1 MKKNIEIDK
10 NLREMAKNTAARI
23 ENAQER
29 KRAYALATG
38 ALALAK
44 ALQSDGFGISF
55 KHSLFKIPSFAG
67 NFELADLYIG
77 NVRIDVRVTFDNEN
91 FYIPKTHKKYDATPD
106 LYVVVKMEKDLS
118 KMSIEGFVYPKE
130 TEKCETVEE
139 YLVCPLKKLNSMKGF
154 KKAVESVESQE
165 HECAAGDHQKA
176 AELAVL
182 FLDGEISESEKI
194 FFIKHVVNCPLC
206 RERLCEFS
214 EFDLIIEQVKKYP
227 ELLDDSTLNVLTGN
241 VSSQQEEQKEPEILE
256 TGISNSV
263 LELVKDAAV
272 LETGLDAA
280 ETVAQAAGAGAADM
294 VIETAEE
301 AAETLENIS
310 DVEDDLSLLS
320 ISQEDEQNIEAE
332 PEKEED
338 SAEIDDLSELEESGE
353 ELNLTEPEEIPDFS
367 ETPAEP
373 EQEEET
379 VEEEEA
385 PELLNTEDSEE
396 EDTLT
401 FEEDEPME
409 LLEETAGEMTL
420 ESDEESVHEAPEE
433 ETPLETEL
441 LQESAPVEE
450 IEEAHETEQDDI
462 FAGAD
467 EEPFELEAHDEL
479 ELSDL
484 ETLDEHEEMVLEEVH
499 EEQPEEIVPEPDFEE
514 NEAPLPE
521 EPAEEISEHEELT
534 LLESDDEEPG
544 LIEHD
549 EIPDFSQDLEETTEP
564 EPQEP
569 VVSEETESIELLE
582 ETPEE
587 ILPVSGE
594 ESIEESIQEPEEP
607 KSEFAELL
615 EEEPVENNEEQTS
628 EYAGIELIDEDSTPS
643 DEPAEETHPENEV
656 NEEIQGLLDD
666 ELMQL
671 LSSDDDSDE
680 NTESEAADDSNLDLI
695 AESGDSE
702 NENQEDSGEEVID
715 SLYEDAPEAPA
726 EGENAQEDFIQ
737 PEPGKNGGLA
747 KKLIAAAVVLFLI
760 TTGSITALY
769 LNQNKQAANQDALPD
784 ADAPMQDGSPLDA
797 AANLPQNKD
806 DSASPMSQDLNKSI
820 TNVFSDQP
828 AALTITKISWEV
840 SQSLANDDS
849 FRNYLQV
856 AGKNLQMNLQND
868 LSYTTEINYNP
879 KVKVS
884 FEISKDNTIK
894 RIQVT
899 ESSGSEQIDNVV
911 LQSIKETLKYVNA
924 PNIKDYK
931 GNYNLSVVVNF

>member
-44 ALQSDGFGISF
+44 ALQSDGFGVSF
-55 KHSLFKIPSFAG
+55 KHSLFKVPSFAG

-91 FYIPKTHKKYDATPD
+91 FYIPKTHKKYDAAPD
-106 LYVVVKMEKDLS
+106 LYVVVKMEKNLS
-118 KMSIEGFVYPKE
+118 KMSIEGFVFPKE
-130 TEKCETVEE
+130 TEKCESVEE

-154 KKAVESVESQE
+154 KKAVESVETEE

-176 AELAVL
+176 AELAVS

-214 EFDLIIEQVKKYP
+214 EFDSIIEQVKKYP

-241 VSSQQEEQKEPEILE
+241 VSSQQAEQNEPEILE

-263 LELVKDAAV
+263 LELVKDAAA
-272 LETGLDAA
+272 LETGLEAA
-280 ETVAQAAGAGAADM
+280 ETVAQAAGAGAAGL

-301 AAETLENIS
+301 TAETLENIS
-310 DVEDDLSLLS
+310 DEEDNLSLLS
-320 ISQEDEQNIEAE
+320 ISEEDDQNIEDE
-332 PEKEED
+332 PENEED

-367 ETPAEP
+367 ETPGEP

-379 VEEEEA
+379 VEENET

-401 FEEDEPME
+401 LEEDEPME
-409 LLEETAGEMTL
+409 LLEEAAEEMTL
-420 ESDEESVHEAPEE
+420 ESDEESVPEAAEE
-433 ETPLETEL
+433 ETPA
-441 LQESAPVEE
+441 ESAPVEE
-450 IEEAHETEQDDI
+450 IEETDETEHEDI
-462 FAGAD
+462 FAAAE
-467 EEPFELEAHDEL
+467 EEPLELETHDEL

-499 EEQPEEIVPEPDFEE
+499 EEQPEEIEPEPAFEE
-514 NEAPLPE
+514 NEEAAPE
-521 EPAEEISEHEELT
+521 EPVAEISEHEELT
-534 LLESDDEEPG
+534 ELESDDEPLG
-544 LIEHD
+544 LLEHE
-549 EIPDFSQDLEETTEP
+549 EIPDFSQDLEETAEP
-564 EPQEP
+564 EAQEP
-569 VVSEETESIELLE
+569 VISEETEAIELTE
-582 ETPEE
+582 EAPEE
-587 ILPVSGE
+587 ILPESGE
-594 ESIEESIQEPEEP
+594 ETIEETIQEPEEP

-615 EEEPVENNEEQTS
+615 EEEPVENNEEQIS

-643 DEPAEETHPENEV
+643 DEPVEETQPENEV

-680 NTESEAADDSNLDLI
+680 NTESEAADDNNLDLI

-702 NENQEDSGEEVID
+702 SENQEENGEEVID
-715 SLYEDAPEAPA
+715 SLYEEAPEAPA
-726 EGENAQEDFIQ
+726 EGESAQEEFMQ

-784 ADAPMQDGSPLDA
+784 ADMPMQDGSLPDA

>member
-44 ALQSDGFGISF
+44 ALQSDGFGVSF
-55 KHSLFKIPSFAG
+55 KHSLFKVPSFAG

-91 FYIPKTHKKYDATPD
+91 FYIPKTHKKYDAAPD
-106 LYVVVKMEKDLS
+106 LYVVVKMEKNLS
-118 KMSIEGFVYPKE
+118 KMSIEGFVFPKE
-130 TEKCETVEE
+130 TEKCESVEE

-154 KKAVESVESQE
+154 KKAVESVETEE

-176 AELAVL
+176 AELAVS

-214 EFDLIIEQVKKYP
+214 EFDSIIEQVKKYP

-241 VSSQQEEQKEPEILE
+241 VSSQQEEQNEPEILE

-263 LELVKDAAV
+263 LELVKDAAA
-272 LETGLDAA
+272 LETGLEAA
-280 ETVAQAAGAGAADM
+280 ETVAQAAGAGAAGL

-301 AAETLENIS
+301 TAETLENIS
-310 DVEDDLSLLS
+310 DEEDNLSLLS
-320 ISQEDEQNIEAE
+320 ISEEDDQNIEDE
-332 PEKEED
+332 PENEED

-367 ETPAEP
+367 ETPGEP

-379 VEEEEA
+379 VEENEA

-401 FEEDEPME
+401 LEEDEPME
-409 LLEETAGEMTL
+409 LLEEAAEEMTL
-420 ESDEESVHEAPEE
+420 ESDEESVPEAVDEG
-433 ETPLETEL
+433 TPA
-441 LQESAPVEE
+441 ESAPVEE
-450 IEEAHETEQDDI
+450 IEETDETEHEDI
-462 FAGAD
+462 FAAAE
-467 EEPFELEAHDEL
+467 EEPLELETHDEL

-499 EEQPEEIVPEPDFEE
+499 EEHPEEIEPEPAFEE
-514 NEAPLPE
+514 NEEAAPE
-521 EPAEEISEHEELT
+521 EPVAEISEHEELT
-534 LLESDDEEPG
+534 ELESDDEPLG
-544 LIEHD
+544 LLEHE
-549 EIPDFSQDLEETTEP
+549 EIPNFSQDLEETAEP
-564 EPQEP
+564 EAQEP
-569 VVSEETESIELLE
+569 VISEETEAIELTE
-582 ETPEE
+582 EAPEE
-587 ILPVSGE
+587 ILPESGE
-594 ESIEESIQEPEEP
+594 ETIEETIQEPEEP

-615 EEEPVENNEEQTS
+615 EEEPVENNEEQIS

-643 DEPAEETHPENEV
+643 DEPVEETQPENEV

-680 NTESEAADDSNLDLI
+680 NTESEAADDNNLDLI

-702 NENQEDSGEEVID
+702 SENQEENGEEVID
-715 SLYEDAPEAPA
+715 SLYEEAPEAPA
-726 EGENAQEDFIQ
+726 EGESAQEEFMQ

-784 ADAPMQDGSPLDA
+784 ADMPMQDGSLPDA

>member
-23 ENAQER
+23 ENALER

-44 ALQSDGFGISF
+44 ALQSDGFGVSF
-55 KHSLFKIPSFAG
+55 KHSLFKVPSFAG

-91 FYIPKTHKKYDATPD
+91 FYIPKTHKKYDAAPD
-106 LYVVVKMEKDLS
+106 LYVVVKMEKNLS
-118 KMSIEGFVYPKE
+118 KMSIEGFVFPKE
-130 TEKCETVEE
+130 TEKCESVEE

-154 KKAVESVESQE
+154 KKAVESVETE
-165 HECAAGDHQKA
+165 DHECAAGDHQKA
-176 AELAVL
+176 AELAVS

-214 EFDLIIEQVKKYP
+214 EFDSIIEQVKKYP

-241 VSSQQEEQKEPEILE
+241 VSSQQEEQNEPEILE

-263 LELVKDAAV
+263 LELVKDAAA
-272 LETGLDAA
+272 LETGLEAA
-280 ETVAQAAGAGAADM
+280 ETVAQAAGAGAAGL

-301 AAETLENIS
+301 TAETLENIS
-310 DVEDDLSLLS
+310 DEEDNLSLLS
-320 ISQEDEQNIEAE
+320 ISEEDDQNIEDE
-332 PEKEED
+332 PENEEN

-367 ETPAEP
+367 ETPGEP

-379 VEEEEA
+379 VEENET

-401 FEEDEPME
+401 LEEDEPME
-409 LLEETAGEMTL
+409 LLEEAAEEMTL
-420 ESDEESVHEAPEE
+420 ESDEESVPETAEE
-433 ETPLETEL
+433 ETPA
-441 LQESAPVEE
+441 ESAPVEE
-450 IEEAHETEQDDI
+450 IEETDETEHEDI
-462 FAGAD
+462 FAAAE
-467 EEPFELEAHDEL
+467 EEPLELETHDEL

-499 EEQPEEIVPEPDFEE
+499 EEQPEEIEPEPAFEE
-514 NEAPLPE
+514 NEEAAPE
-521 EPAEEISEHEELT
+521 EPVAEISEHEELT
-534 LLESDDEEPG
+534 ELESDDEPLG
-544 LIEHD
+544 LLEHE
-549 EIPDFSQDLEETTEP
+549 EIPDFSQDLEETAEP
-564 EPQEP
+564 EAQEP
-569 VVSEETESIELLE
+569 VISEETEAIELTE
-582 ETPEE
+582 EAPEE
-587 ILPVSGE
+587 ILPESSE
-594 ESIEESIQEPEEP
+594 ETIQEPEEP

-615 EEEPVENNEEQTS
+615 EEEPVENNEEQIS

-643 DEPAEETHPENEV
+643 DEPVEETQPENEV

-680 NTESEAADDSNLDLI
+680 NTESEAADDNNLDLI

-702 NENQEDSGEEVID
+702 SENQEENGEEVID

-726 EGENAQEDFIQ
+726 EGESAQEEFMQ

-784 ADAPMQDGSPLDA
+784 ADMPMQDGSLPDA

>member
-44 ALQSDGFGISF
+44 ALQSDGFGVSF
-55 KHSLFKIPSFAG
+55 KHSLFKVPSFAG

-91 FYIPKTHKKYDATPD
+91 FYIPKTHKKYDAAPD
-106 LYVVVKMEKDLS
+106 LYVVVKMEKNLS
-118 KMSIEGFVYPKE
+118 KMSIEGFVFPKE
-130 TEKCETVEE
+130 TEKCESVEE

-154 KKAVESVESQE
+154 KKAVESVETEE

-176 AELAVL
+176 AELAVS

-214 EFDLIIEQVKKYP
+214 EFDSIIEQVKKYP

-241 VSSQQEEQKEPEILE
+241 VSSQQEEQNEPEILE

-263 LELVKDAAV
+263 LELVKDAAA
-272 LETGLDAA
+272 LEAGLEAA
-280 ETVAQAAGAGAADM
+280 ETVAQAAGAGAAGL

-301 AAETLENIS
+301 TAETLENIS
-310 DVEDDLSLLS
+310 DEEDNLSLLS
-320 ISQEDEQNIEAE
+320 ISEEDDQNIEDE
-332 PEKEED
+332 PENEED

-367 ETPAEP
+367 ETPGEP

-379 VEEEEA
+379 VEENEA

-401 FEEDEPME
+401 LEEDEPME
-409 LLEETAGEMTL
+409 LLEEAAEEMTL
-420 ESDEESVHEAPEE
+420 ESDEESVPEAVDEG
-433 ETPLETEL
+433 TPA
-441 LQESAPVEE
+441 ESAPVEE
-450 IEEAHETEQDDI
+450 IEETDETEHEDI
-462 FAGAD
+462 FAAAE
-467 EEPFELEAHDEL
+467 EEPLELETHDEL

-499 EEQPEEIVPEPDFEE
+499 EEHPEEIEPEPAFEE
-514 NEAPLPE
+514 NEEAAPE
-521 EPAEEISEHEELT
+521 EPVAEISEHEELT
-534 LLESDDEEPG
+534 ELESDDEPLG
-544 LIEHD
+544 LLEHE
-549 EIPDFSQDLEETTEP
+549 EIPDFSQDLEETAEP
-564 EPQEP
+564 EAQEP
-569 VVSEETESIELLE
+569 VISEETEAIELTE
-582 ETPEE
+582 EAPEE
-587 ILPVSGE
+587 ILPESGE
-594 ESIEESIQEPEEP
+594 ETIEETIQEPEEP

-615 EEEPVENNEEQTS
+615 EEEPVENNEEQIS

-643 DEPAEETHPENEV
+643 DEPVEETQPENEV

-680 NTESEAADDSNLDLI
+680 NTESEAADDNNLDLI

-702 NENQEDSGEEVID
+702 SENQEENGEEVID
-715 SLYEDAPEAPA
+715 SLYEEAPEAPA
-726 EGENAQEDFIQ
+726 EGESAQEEFMQ

-784 ADAPMQDGSPLDA
+784 ADMPMQDGSLPDA

>member
-44 ALQSDGFGISF
+44 ALQSDGFGVSF
-55 KHSLFKIPSFAG
+55 KHSLFKVPSFAG

-91 FYIPKTHKKYDATPD
+91 FYIPKTHKKYDAAPD
-106 LYVVVKMEKDLS
+106 LYVVVKMEKNLS
-118 KMSIEGFVYPKE
+118 KMSIEGFVFPKE
-130 TEKCETVEE
+130 TEKCESVEE

-154 KKAVESVESQE
+154 KKAVESVETEE

-176 AELAVL
+176 AELAVS

-214 EFDLIIEQVKKYP
+214 EFDSIIEQVKKYP

-241 VSSQQEEQKEPEILE
+241 VSSQQAEQNEPEILE

-263 LELVKDAAV
+263 LELVKDAAA
-272 LETGLDAA
+272 LETGLEAA
-280 ETVAQAAGAGAADM
+280 ETVAQAAGAGAAGL

-301 AAETLENIS
+301 TAETLENIS
-310 DVEDDLSLLS
+310 DEEDNLSLLS
-320 ISQEDEQNIEAE
+320 ISEEDDQNIEDE
-332 PEKEED
+332 PENEED

-367 ETPAEP
+367 ETPGEP

-379 VEEEEA
+379 VEENEA

-401 FEEDEPME
+401 LEEDEPME
-409 LLEETAGEMTL
+409 LLEEAAEEMTL
-420 ESDEESVHEAPEE
+420 ESDEESVPEAVDEG
-433 ETPLETEL
+433 TPA
-441 LQESAPVEE
+441 ESAPVEE
-450 IEEAHETEQDDI
+450 IEETDETEHEDI
-462 FAGAD
+462 FAAAE
-467 EEPFELEAHDEL
+467 EEPLELETHDEL

-499 EEQPEEIVPEPDFEE
+499 EEHPEEIEPEPAFEE
-514 NEAPLPE
+514 NEEAAPE
-521 EPAEEISEHEELT
+521 EPVAEISEHEELT
-534 LLESDDEEPG
+534 ELESDDEPLG
-544 LIEHD
+544 LLEHE
-549 EIPDFSQDLEETTEP
+549 EIPDFSQDLEETAEP
-564 EPQEP
+564 EAQEP
-569 VVSEETESIELLE
+569 VISEETEAIELTE
-582 ETPEE
+582 EAPEE
-587 ILPVSGE
+587 ILPESGE
-594 ESIEESIQEPEEP
+594 ETIEETIQEPEEP

-615 EEEPVENNEEQTS
+615 EEEPVENNEEQIS

-643 DEPAEETHPENEV
+643 DEPVEETQPENEV

-680 NTESEAADDSNLDLI
+680 NTESEAADDNNLDLI

-702 NENQEDSGEEVID
+702 SENQEENGEEVID
-715 SLYEDAPEAPA
+715 SLYEEAPEAPA
-726 EGENAQEDFIQ
+726 GGESAQEEFMQ

-784 ADAPMQDGSPLDA
+784 ADMPMQDGSLPDA

>member
-44 ALQSDGFGISF
+44 ALQSDGFDVSF
-55 KHSLFKIPSFAG
+55 KHSLFKVPSFAG

-91 FYIPKTHKKYDATPD
+91 FYIPKTHKKYDAAPD
-106 LYVVVKMEKDLS
+106 LYVVVKMEKNLS
-118 KMSIEGFVYPKE
+118 KMSIEGFVFPKE
-130 TEKCETVEE
+130 TEKCESVEE

-154 KKAVESVESQE
+154 KKAVESVETEE

-176 AELAVL
+176 AELAVS

-214 EFDLIIEQVKKYP
+214 EFDSIIEQVKKYP

-241 VSSQQEEQKEPEILE
+241 VSSQQAEQNEPEILE

-263 LELVKDAAV
+263 LELVKDAAA
-272 LETGLDAA
+272 LETGLEAA
-280 ETVAQAAGAGAADM
+280 ETVAQAAGAGAAGL

-301 AAETLENIS
+301 TAETLENIS
-310 DVEDDLSLLS
+310 DEEDNLSLLS
-320 ISQEDEQNIEAE
+320 ISEEDDQNIEDE
-332 PEKEED
+332 PENEED

-499 EEQPEEIVPEPDFEE
+499 EEQPEEIEPEPAFEE
-514 NEAPLPE
+514 NEEAAPE
-521 EPAEEISEHEELT
+521 EPVAEISEHEELT
-534 LLESDDEEPG
+534 ELESDDEPLG
-544 LIEHD
+544 LLEHE
-549 EIPDFSQDLEETTEP
+549 EIPDFSQDLEETAEP
-564 EPQEP
+564 EAQEP
-569 VVSEETESIELLE
+569 VISEETEAIELTE
-582 ETPEE
+582 EAPEE
-587 ILPVSGE
+587 ILPESSE
-594 ESIEESIQEPEEP
+594 ETIQEPEEP

-615 EEEPVENNEEQTS
+615 EEEPVENNEEQIS

-643 DEPAEETHPENEV
+643 DEPVEETQPENEV

-680 NTESEAADDSNLDLI
+680 NTESEAADDNNLDLI

-702 NENQEDSGEEVID
+702 SENQEENGEEVID

-726 EGENAQEDFIQ
+726 EGESAQEEFMQ

>member
-44 ALQSDGFGISF
+44 ALQSDGFGVSF
-55 KHSLFKIPSFAG
+55 KHSLFKVPSFAG

-91 FYIPKTHKKYDATPD
+91 FYIPKTHKKYDAAPD
-106 LYVVVKMEKDLS
+106 LYVVVKMEKNLS
-118 KMSIEGFVYPKE
+118 KMSIEGFVFPKE
-130 TEKCETVEE
+130 TEKCESVEE

-154 KKAVESVESQE
+154 KKAVESVETEE

-176 AELAVL
+176 AELAVS
-182 FLDGEISESEKI
+182 FIDGEISESEKI

-214 EFDLIIEQVKKYP
+214 EFDSIIEQVKKYP

-241 VSSQQEEQKEPEILE
+241 VSSQQEEQNEPEILE

-263 LELVKDAAV
+263 LELVKDAAA
-272 LETGLDAA
+272 LETGLEAA
-280 ETVAQAAGAGAADM
+280 ETVAQAAGAGAAGL

-301 AAETLENIS
+301 TAETLENIS
-310 DVEDDLSLLS
+310 DEEDNLSLLS
-320 ISQEDEQNIEAE
+320 ISEEDDQNIEDE
-332 PEKEED
+332 PENEED

-367 ETPAEP
+367 ETPGEP

-379 VEEEEA
+379 VEENEA

-401 FEEDEPME
+401 LEEDEPME
-409 LLEETAGEMTL
+409 LLEEAAEEMTL
-420 ESDEESVHEAPEE
+420 ESDEESVPEAVDEG
-433 ETPLETEL
+433 TPA
-441 LQESAPVEE
+441 ESAPVEE
-450 IEEAHETEQDDI
+450 IEETDETEHEDI
-462 FAGAD
+462 FAAAE
-467 EEPFELEAHDEL
+467 EEPLELETHDEL

-499 EEQPEEIVPEPDFEE
+499 EEHPEEIEPEPAFEE
-514 NEAPLPE
+514 NEEAAPE
-521 EPAEEISEHEELT
+521 EPVAEISEHEELT
-534 LLESDDEEPG
+534 ELESDDEPLG
-544 LIEHD
+544 LLEHE
-549 EIPDFSQDLEETTEP
+549 EIPDFSQDLEETAEP
-564 EPQEP
+564 EAQEP
-569 VVSEETESIELLE
+569 VISEETEAIELTE
-582 ETPEE
+582 EAPEE
-587 ILPVSGE
+587 ILPESGE
-594 ESIEESIQEPEEP
+594 ETIEETIQEPEEP

-615 EEEPVENNEEQTS
+615 EEEPVENNEEQIS

-643 DEPAEETHPENEV
+643 DEPVEETQPENEV

-680 NTESEAADDSNLDLI
+680 NTESEAADDNNLDLI

-702 NENQEDSGEEVID
+702 SENQEENGEEVID
-715 SLYEDAPEAPA
+715 SLYEEAPEAPA
-726 EGENAQEDFIQ
+726 EGESAQEEFMQ

-784 ADAPMQDGSPLDA
+784 ADMPMQDGSLPDA

>member
-44 ALQSDGFGISF
+44 ALQSDGFGVSF
-55 KHSLFKIPSFAG
+55 KHSLFKVPSFAG

-91 FYIPKTHKKYDATPD
+91 FYIPKTHKKYDAAPD
-106 LYVVVKMEKDLS
+106 LYVVVKMEKNLS
-118 KMSIEGFVYPKE
+118 KMSIEGFVFPKE
-130 TEKCETVEE
+130 TEKCESVEE

-154 KKAVESVESQE
+154 KKAVESVETEE
-165 HECAAGDHQKA
+165 HECAAGDHQKT
-176 AELAVL
+176 AELAVS

-214 EFDLIIEQVKKYP
+214 EFDSIIEQVKKYP

-241 VSSQQEEQKEPEILE
+241 VSSQQAEQNEPEILE

-263 LELVKDAAV
+263 LELVKDAAA
-272 LETGLDAA
+272 LETGLEAA
-280 ETVAQAAGAGAADM
+280 ETVAQAAGAGAAGL

-301 AAETLENIS
+301 TAETLENIS
-310 DVEDDLSLLS
+310 DEEDNLSLLS
-320 ISQEDEQNIEAE
+320 ISEEDDQNIEDE
-332 PEKEED
+332 PENEED

-367 ETPAEP
+367 ETPGEP

-379 VEEEEA
+379 VEENEA

-401 FEEDEPME
+401 LEEDEPME
-409 LLEETAGEMTL
+409 LLEEAAEEMTL
-420 ESDEESVHEAPEE
+420 ESDEESVPEAVDE
-433 ETPLETEL
+433 ETPA
-441 LQESAPVEE
+441 ESAPVEE
-450 IEEAHETEQDDI
+450 IEETDETEHEDI
-462 FAGAD
+462 FAAAE
-467 EEPFELEAHDEL
+467 EEPLELETHDEL

-499 EEQPEEIVPEPDFEE
+499 EEQPEEIEPEPAFEE
-514 NEAPLPE
+514 NEEAAPE
-521 EPAEEISEHEELT
+521 EPVAEISEHEELT
-534 LLESDDEEPG
+534 ELESDDEPLG
-544 LIEHD
+544 LLEHE
-549 EIPDFSQDLEETTEP
+549 EIPDFSQDLEETAEP
-564 EPQEP
+564 EAQEP
-569 VVSEETESIELLE
+569 VISEETEAIELTE
-582 ETPEE
+582 EAPEE
-587 ILPVSGE
+587 ILPESGE
-594 ESIEESIQEPEEP
+594 ETIEETIQEPEEP

-615 EEEPVENNEEQTS
+615 EEEPVENNEEQIS

-643 DEPAEETHPENEV
+643 DEPVEETQPENEV

-680 NTESEAADDSNLDLI
+680 NTESEAADDNNLDLI

-702 NENQEDSGEEVID
+702 SENQEENGEEVID
-715 SLYEDAPEAPA
+715 SLYEEAPEAPA
-726 EGENAQEDFIQ
+726 EGESAQEEFMQ

-784 ADAPMQDGSPLDA
+784 ADMPMQDGSLPDA

>member
-44 ALQSDGFGISF
+44 ALQSDGFGVSF
-55 KHSLFKIPSFAG
+55 KHSLFKVPSFAG

-91 FYIPKTHKKYDATPD
+91 FYIPKTHKKYDAAPD
-106 LYVVVKMEKDLS
+106 LYVVVKMEKNLS
-118 KMSIEGFVYPKE
+118 KMSIEGFVFPKE
-130 TEKCETVEE
+130 TEKCESVEE

-154 KKAVESVESQE
+154 KKAVESVETEE

-176 AELAVL
+176 AELAVS

-214 EFDLIIEQVKKYP
+214 EFDSIIEQVKKYP

-241 VSSQQEEQKEPEILE
+241 VSSQQEEQNEPEILE

-263 LELVKDAAV
+263 LELVKDAAA
-272 LETGLDAA
+272 LETGLEAA
-280 ETVAQAAGAGAADM
+280 ETVAQAAGAGAAGL

-301 AAETLENIS
+301 TAETLENIS
-310 DVEDDLSLLS
+310 DEEDNLSLLS
-320 ISQEDEQNIEAE
+320 ISEEDDQNIEDE
-332 PEKEED
+332 PENEED

-367 ETPAEP
+367 ETPGEP

-379 VEEEEA
+379 VEENEA

-401 FEEDEPME
+401 LEEDEPME
-409 LLEETAGEMTL
+409 LLEEAAEEMTL
-420 ESDEESVHEAPEE
+420 ESDEESVPEAVDE
-433 ETPLETEL
+433 ETPA
-441 LQESAPVEE
+441 ESAPVEE
-450 IEEAHETEQDDI
+450 IEETDETEHEDI
-462 FAGAD
+462 FAAAE
-467 EEPFELEAHDEL
+467 EEPLELETHDEL

-499 EEQPEEIVPEPDFEE
+499 EEQPEEIEPEPAFEE
-514 NEAPLPE
+514 NEEAAPE
-521 EPAEEISEHEELT
+521 EPVAEISEHEELT
-534 LLESDDEEPG
+534 ELESDDEPLG
-544 LIEHD
+544 LLEHE
-549 EIPDFSQDLEETTEP
+549 EIPDFSQDLEETAEP
-564 EPQEP
+564 EAQEP
-569 VVSEETESIELLE
+569 VISEETEAIELTE
-582 ETPEE
+582 EAPEE
-587 ILPVSGE
+587 ILPESGE
-594 ESIEESIQEPEEP
+594 ETIEETIQEPEEP

-615 EEEPVENNEEQTS
+615 EEEPVENNEEQIS

-643 DEPAEETHPENEV
+643 DEPVEETQPENEV

-680 NTESEAADDSNLDLI
+680 NTESEAADDNNLDLI

-702 NENQEDSGEEVID
+702 SENQEENGEEVID

-726 EGENAQEDFIQ
+726 EGESAQEEFMQ

-769 LNQNKQAANQDALPD
+769 LNQNKQASNQDALPD
-784 ADAPMQDGSPLDA
+784 ADMPMQDGSPLDA

>member
-44 ALQSDGFGISF
+44 ALQSDGFGVSF
-55 KHSLFKIPSFAG
+55 KHSLFKVPSFAG

-91 FYIPKTHKKYDATPD
+91 FYIPKTHKKYDAAPD
-106 LYVVVKMEKDLS
+106 LYVVVKMEKNLS
-118 KMSIEGFVYPKE
+118 KMSIEGFVFPKE
-130 TEKCETVEE
+130 TEKCESVEE

-154 KKAVESVESQE
+154 KKAVESVETEE
-165 HECAAGDHQKA
+165 HECAAGDHQKT
-176 AELAVL
+176 AELAVS

-214 EFDLIIEQVKKYP
+214 EFDSIIEQVKKYP

-241 VSSQQEEQKEPEILE
+241 VSSQQAEQNEPEILE

-263 LELVKDAAV
+263 LELVKDAAA
-272 LETGLDAA
+272 LETGLEAA
-280 ETVAQAAGAGAADM
+280 ETVAQAAGAGAAGL

-301 AAETLENIS
+301 TAETLENIS
-310 DVEDDLSLLS
+310 DEEDNLSLLS
-320 ISQEDEQNIEAE
+320 ISEEDDQNIEDE
-332 PEKEED
+332 PENEED

-367 ETPAEP
+367 ETPGEP

-379 VEEEEA
+379 VEENEA

-401 FEEDEPME
+401 LEEDEPME
-409 LLEETAGEMTL
+409 LLEEAAEEMTL
-420 ESDEESVHEAPEE
+420 ESDEESVPEAVEE
-433 ETPLETEL
+433 ETPA
-441 LQESAPVEE
+441 ESAPVEE
-450 IEEAHETEQDDI
+450 IEETDETEHEDI
-462 FAGAD
+462 FAAAE
-467 EEPFELEAHDEL
+467 EEPLELETHDEL

-499 EEQPEEIVPEPDFEE
+499 EEQPEEIEPEPAFEE
-514 NEAPLPE
+514 NEEAAPE
-521 EPAEEISEHEELT
+521 EPVAEISEHEELT
-534 LLESDDEEPG
+534 ELESDDEPLG
-544 LIEHD
+544 LLEHE
-549 EIPDFSQDLEETTEP
+549 EIPDFSQDLEETAEP
-564 EPQEP
+564 EAQEP
-569 VVSEETESIELLE
+569 VISEETEAIELTE
-582 ETPEE
+582 EAPEE
-587 ILPVSGE
+587 ILPESGE
-594 ESIEESIQEPEEP
+594 ETIEETIQEPEEP

-615 EEEPVENNEEQTS
+615 EEEPVENNEEQIS

-643 DEPAEETHPENEV
+643 DEPVEETQPENEV

-680 NTESEAADDSNLDLI
+680 NTESEAADDNNLDLI

-702 NENQEDSGEEVID
+702 SENQEENGEEVID

-726 EGENAQEDFIQ
+726 GGESAQEEFMQ

-784 ADAPMQDGSPLDA
+784 ADMPMQDGSPLDA

>member
-44 ALQSDGFGISF
+44 ALQSDGFGVSF
-55 KHSLFKIPSFAG
+55 KHSLFKVPSFAG

-91 FYIPKTHKKYDATPD
+91 FYIPKTHKKYDAAPD
-106 LYVVVKMEKDLS
+106 LYVVVKMEKNLS
-118 KMSIEGFVYPKE
+118 KMSIEGFVFPKE
-130 TEKCETVEE
+130 TEKCESVEE

-154 KKAVESVESQE
+154 KKAVESVETEE

-176 AELAVL
+176 AELAVS

-214 EFDLIIEQVKKYP
+214 EFDSIIEQVKKYP

-241 VSSQQEEQKEPEILE
+241 VSSQQEEQNEPEILE

-263 LELVKDAAV
+263 LELVKDAAA
-272 LETGLDAA
+272 LETGLEAA
-280 ETVAQAAGAGAADM
+280 ETVAQAAGAGAAGL

-301 AAETLENIS
+301 TAETLENIS
-310 DVEDDLSLLS
+310 DEEDNLSLLS
-320 ISQEDEQNIEAE
+320 ISEEDDQNIEDE
-332 PEKEED
+332 PENEED

-367 ETPAEP
+367 ETPGEP

-379 VEEEEA
+379 VEENET

-401 FEEDEPME
+401 LEEDEPME
-409 LLEETAGEMTL
+409 LLEEAAEEMTL
-420 ESDEESVHEAPEE
+420 ESDEESVPEAAEE
-433 ETPLETEL
+433 ETPA
-441 LQESAPVEE
+441 ESAPVEE
-450 IEEAHETEQDDI
+450 IEETDETEHEDI
-462 FAGAD
+462 FAAAE
-467 EEPFELEAHDEL
+467 EEPLELETHDEL

-499 EEQPEEIVPEPDFEE
+499 EEHPEEIEPEPAFEE
-514 NEAPLPE
+514 NEEAAPE
-521 EPAEEISEHEELT
+521 EPVAEISEHEELT
-534 LLESDDEEPG
+534 ELESDDEPLG
-544 LIEHD
+544 LLEHE
-549 EIPDFSQDLEETTEP
+549 EIPDFSQDLEETAEP
-564 EPQEP
+564 EAQEP
-569 VVSEETESIELLE
+569 VISEETEAIELTE
-582 ETPEE
+582 EAPEE
-587 ILPVSGE
+587 ILPESGE
-594 ESIEESIQEPEEP
+594 ETIEETIQEPEEP

-615 EEEPVENNEEQTS
+615 EEEPVENNEEQIS

-643 DEPAEETHPENEV
+643 DEPVEETQPENEV

-680 NTESEAADDSNLDLI
+680 NTESEAADDNNLDLI

-702 NENQEDSGEEVID
+702 SENQEENGEEVID
-715 SLYEDAPEAPA
+715 SLYEEAPEAPA
-726 EGENAQEDFIQ
+726 EGESAQEEFMQ

-769 LNQNKQAANQDALPD
+769 LNQNKQASNQDALPD
-784 ADAPMQDGSPLDA
+784 ADMPMQDGSLPDA

>member
-44 ALQSDGFGISF
+44 ALQSDGFGVSF
-55 KHSLFKIPSFAG
+55 KHSLFKVPSFAG

-91 FYIPKTHKKYDATPD
+91 FYIPKTHKKYDAAPD
-106 LYVVVKMEKDLS
+106 LYVVVKMEKNLS
-118 KMSIEGFVYPKE
+118 KMSIEGFVFPKE
-130 TEKCETVEE
+130 TEKCESVEE

-154 KKAVESVESQE
+154 KKAVESVETEE

-176 AELAVL
+176 AELAVS

-214 EFDLIIEQVKKYP
+214 EFDSIIEQVKKYP

-241 VSSQQEEQKEPEILE
+241 VSSQQEEQNEPEILE

-263 LELVKDAAV
+263 LELVKDAAA
-272 LETGLDAA
+272 LETGLEAA
-280 ETVAQAAGAGAADM
+280 ETVAQAAGAGAAGL

-301 AAETLENIS
+301 TAETLENIS
-310 DVEDDLSLLS
+310 DEEDNLSLLS
-320 ISQEDEQNIEAE
+320 ISEEDDQNIEDE
-332 PEKEED
+332 PENEED

-367 ETPAEP
+367 ETPGEP

-379 VEEEEA
+379 VEENEA

-401 FEEDEPME
+401 LEEDEPME
-409 LLEETAGEMTL
+409 LLEEAAEEMTL
-420 ESDEESVHEAPEE
+420 ESDEESVPEAVDEG
-433 ETPLETEL
+433 TPA
-441 LQESAPVEE
+441 ESAPVEE
-450 IEEAHETEQDDI
+450 IEETDETEHEDI
-462 FAGAD
+462 FAAAE
-467 EEPFELEAHDEL
+467 EEPLELETHDEL

-499 EEQPEEIVPEPDFEE
+499 EEHPEEIEPEPAFEE
-514 NEAPLPE
+514 NEEAAPE
-521 EPAEEISEHEELT
+521 EPVAEISEHEELT
-534 LLESDDEEPG
+534 ELESDDEPLG
-544 LIEHD
+544 LLEHE
-549 EIPDFSQDLEETTEP
+549 EIPDFSQDLEETAEP
-564 EPQEP
+564 EAQEP
-569 VVSEETESIELLE
+569 VISEETEAIELTE
-582 ETPEE
+582 EAPEE
-587 ILPVSGE
+587 ILPESGE
-594 ESIEESIQEPEEP
+594 ETIEETIQEPEEP

-615 EEEPVENNEEQTS
+615 EEEPVENNEEQIS

-643 DEPAEETHPENEV
+643 DEPVEETQPENEV

-680 NTESEAADDSNLDLI
+680 NTESEAADDNNLDLI

-702 NENQEDSGEEVID
+702 SENQEENGEEVID

-726 EGENAQEDFIQ
+726 GGESAQEEFMQ

-769 LNQNKQAANQDALPD
+769 LNQNKQASNQDALPD
-784 ADAPMQDGSPLDA
+784 ADMPMQDGSLPDA

>member
-44 ALQSDGFGISF
+44 ALQSDGFGVSF
-55 KHSLFKIPSFAG
+55 KHSLFKVPSFAG

-91 FYIPKTHKKYDATPD
+91 FYIPKTHKKYDAAPD
-106 LYVVVKMEKDLS
+106 LYVVVKMEKNLS
-118 KMSIEGFVYPKE
+118 KMSIEGFVFPKE
-130 TEKCETVEE
+130 TEKCESVEE

-154 KKAVESVESQE
+154 KKAVESVETEE
-165 HECAAGDHQKA
+165 HECAAGDHQKT
-176 AELAVL
+176 AELAVS
-182 FLDGEISESEKI
+182 FIDGEISESEKI

-214 EFDLIIEQVKKYP
+214 EFDSIIEQVKKYP

-241 VSSQQEEQKEPEILE
+241 VSSQQEEQNEPEILE

-263 LELVKDAAV
+263 LELVKDAAA
-272 LETGLDAA
+272 LETGLEAA
-280 ETVAQAAGAGAADM
+280 ETVAQAAGAGAAGL

-301 AAETLENIS
+301 TAETLENIS
-310 DVEDDLSLLS
+310 DEEDNLSLLS
-320 ISQEDEQNIEAE
+320 ISEEDDQNIEDE
-332 PEKEED
+332 PENEED

-367 ETPAEP
+367 ETPGEP

-379 VEEEEA
+379 VEENEA

-401 FEEDEPME
+401 LEEDEPME
-409 LLEETAGEMTL
+409 LLEEAAEEMTL
-420 ESDEESVHEAPEE
+420 ESDEESVPEAVDEG
-433 ETPLETEL
+433 TPA
-441 LQESAPVEE
+441 ESAPVEE
-450 IEEAHETEQDDI
+450 IEETDETEHEDI
-462 FAGAD
+462 FAAAE
-467 EEPFELEAHDEL
+467 EEPLELETHDEL

-499 EEQPEEIVPEPDFEE
+499 EEHPEEIEPEPAFEE
-514 NEAPLPE
+514 NEEAAPE
-521 EPAEEISEHEELT
+521 EPVAEISEHEELT
-534 LLESDDEEPG
+534 ELESDDEPLG
-544 LIEHD
+544 LLEHE
-549 EIPDFSQDLEETTEP
+549 EIPDFSQDLEETAEP
-564 EPQEP
+564 EAQEP
-569 VVSEETESIELLE
+569 VISEETEAIELTE
-582 ETPEE
+582 EAPEE
-587 ILPVSGE
+587 ILPESGE
-594 ESIEESIQEPEEP
+594 ETIEETIQEPEEP

-615 EEEPVENNEEQTS
+615 EEEPVENNEEQIS

-643 DEPAEETHPENEV
+643 DEPVEETQPENEV

-680 NTESEAADDSNLDLI
+680 NTESEAADDNNLDLI

-702 NENQEDSGEEVID
+702 SENQEENGEEVID
-715 SLYEDAPEAPA
+715 SLYEEAPEAPA
-726 EGENAQEDFIQ
+726 EGESAQEEFMQ

-784 ADAPMQDGSPLDA
+784 ADMPMQDGSLPDA

>member
-23 ENAQER
+23 ENALER

-44 ALQSDGFGISF
+44 ALQSDGFGVSF
-55 KHSLFKIPSFAG
+55 KHSLFKVPSFAG

-91 FYIPKTHKKYDATPD
+91 FYIPKTHKKYDAAPD
-106 LYVVVKMEKDLS
+106 LYVVVKMEKNLS
-118 KMSIEGFVYPKE
+118 KMSIEGFVFPKE
-130 TEKCETVEE
+130 TEKCESVEE

-154 KKAVESVESQE
+154 KKAVESVETEE
-165 HECAAGDHQKA
+165 HECAAGDHQKT
-176 AELAVL
+176 AELAVS
-182 FLDGEISESEKI
+182 FIDGEISESEKI

-214 EFDLIIEQVKKYP
+214 EFDSIIEQVKKYP

-241 VSSQQEEQKEPEILE
+241 VSSQQAEQNEPEILE

-263 LELVKDAAV
+263 LELVKDAAA
-272 LETGLDAA
+272 LETGLEAA
-280 ETVAQAAGAGAADM
+280 ETVAQAAGAGAAGL

-301 AAETLENIS
+301 TAETLENIS
-310 DVEDDLSLLS
+310 DEEDNLSLLS
-320 ISQEDEQNIEAE
+320 ISEEDDQNIEDE
-332 PEKEED
+332 PENEED

-367 ETPAEP
+367 ETPGEP

-379 VEEEEA
+379 VEENEA

-401 FEEDEPME
+401 LEEDEPME
-409 LLEETAGEMTL
+409 LLEEAAEEMTL
-420 ESDEESVHEAPEE
+420 ESDEESVPEAVEE
-433 ETPLETEL
+433 ETPA
-441 LQESAPVEE
+441 ESAPVEE
-450 IEEAHETEQDDI
+450 IEETDETEHEDI
-462 FAGAD
+462 FAAAE
-467 EEPFELEAHDEL
+467 EEPLELETHDEL

-499 EEQPEEIVPEPDFEE
+499 EEQPEEIEPEPAFEE
-514 NEAPLPE
+514 NEEAAPE
-521 EPAEEISEHEELT
+521 EPVAEISEHEELT
-534 LLESDDEEPG
+534 ELESDDEPLG
-544 LIEHD
+544 LLEHE
-549 EIPDFSQDLEETTEP
+549 EIPDFSQDLEETAEP
-564 EPQEP
+564 EAQEP
-569 VVSEETESIELLE
+569 VISEETEAIELTE
-582 ETPEE
+582 EAPEE
-587 ILPVSGE
+587 ILPESGE
-594 ESIEESIQEPEEP
+594 ETIQEPEEP

-615 EEEPVENNEEQTS
+615 EEEPVENNEEQIS

-643 DEPAEETHPENEV
+643 DEPVEETQPENEV

-680 NTESEAADDSNLDLI
+680 NTESEAADDNNLDLI

-702 NENQEDSGEEVID
+702 SENQEENGEEVID

-726 EGENAQEDFIQ
+726 EGESAQEEFMQ

-769 LNQNKQAANQDALPD
+769 LNQNKQASNQDALPD
-784 ADAPMQDGSPLDA
+784 ADMPMQDGSLPDA